1 MHALNFCPF
10 PSNVAKS
17 GAFKL
22 DIGLQDRIMVKPEL
36 SNVLAAELR
45 RSLSSHR
52 AWNND
57 KDHLRLKLCLESIH
71 LKETLFL
78 CQVFLIR
85 EHWRTG
91 MLMSFD
97 TW

>member
-1 MHALNFCPF
+1 MYVHALNFCPF

-22 DIGLQDRIMVKPEL
+22 DIGLQNRIMVKPEL

-57 KDHLRLKLCLESIH
+57 KDHLSLKLCLESIN
-71 LKETLFL
+71 LKETLL
-78 CQVFLIR
+78 VSGL
-85 EHWRTG
+85 
-91 MLMSFD
+91 FD
-97 TW
+97 